1 MIGKHT
7 MILLGLGFGTQ
18 SLYFAKEPKYIRQR
32 PTLKEDDSQ
41 SHCYCNQQNKRGTR
55 KFKKFGSKYAA
66 PFLAAEMIMLPHQQ
80 RVVDEKNELFDK
92 VEKLDAFIKTNP
104 IFWQMELQDRQLL
117 EEQLK
122 HMNAYWNVLRQR
134 VEGFTN

>member
-1 MIGKHT
+1 MNYR
-7 MILLGLGFGTQ
+7 LLHLF
-18 SLYFAKEPKYIRQR
+18 FAV
-32 PTLKEDDSQ
+32 
-41 SHCYCNQQNKRGTR
+41 
-55 KFKKFGSKYAA
+55 
-66 PFLAAEMIMLPHQQ
+66 EMIMLPHQQ

>member
-1 MIGKHT
+1 
-7 MILLGLGFGTQ
+7 
-18 SLYFAKEPKYIRQR
+18 
-32 PTLKEDDSQ
+32 
-41 SHCYCNQQNKRGTR
+41 
-55 KFKKFGSKYAA
+55 
-66 PFLAAEMIMLPHQQ
+66 MLPHQQ

-104 IFWQMELQDRQLL
+104 IFLQMELQDRQLL

-134 VEGFTN
+134 VEAFTK